1 MPVAGSLLSQ
11 LLTRMR
17 IFSSSLVC
25 WPAAAGIAGS
35 LAALAGIAGCASQP
49 GPPPRYP
56 PRAAGCELAI
66 YPTSVPGVAAWDDLG
81 PVEAVCNIN
90 SNTADCLRQLRAE
103 ACRMGGDIVYDWP
116 KKPLR
121 PTEQALLFRAQVA
134 HSLRGPA
141 PPRHRSGDD
150 TDEAAPPADASHP
163 VIPLGAPAPEP
174 TAPERPAR
182 AGDGGRSGTSQGPRD
197 AHP

>member
-1 MPVAGSLLSQ
+1 
-11 LLTRMR
+11 MR
-17 IFSSSLVC
+17 IPPVVWWL
-25 WPAAAGIAGS
+25 GIVVWW
-35 LAALAGIAGCASQP
+35 LGCASQP
-49 GPPPRYP
+49 GPLPRYP
-56 PRAAGCELAI
+56 ARAAGCELTI

-90 SNTADCLRQLRAE
+90 GNTADCLRQLRAQ

-134 HSLRGPA
+134 HSLRAPT
-141 PPRHRSGDD
+141 PPRHRPG
-150 TDEAAPPADASHP
+150 DEAEEDAPPADASHP
-163 VIPLGAPAPEP
+163 VIPLGAKVPEP
-174 TAPERPAR
+174 QAPDRSASG
-182 AGDGGRSGTSQGPRD
+182 GDGGRSGTSPGPRE

>member
-1 MPVAGSLLSQ
+1 
-11 LLTRMR
+11 MR
-17 IFSSSLVC
+17 ITPLV
-25 WPAAAGIAGS
+25 WWLGIAGIA
-35 LAALAGIAGCASQP
+35 AGVVGCASQP

-56 PRAAGCELAI
+56 PRSAGCELAI

-103 ACRMGGDIVYDWP
+103 ACRLGGDIVYDWP

-134 HSLRGPA
+134 HSLSGRT
-141 PPRHRSGDD
+141 PPRHRPGDD
-150 TDEAAPPADASHP
+150 TDEAAAPADANHP
-163 VIPLGAPAPEP
+163 VIPLGPPAEP
-174 TAPERPAR
+174 MDRG
-182 AGDGGRSGTSQGPRD
+182 GDGGRSGTSPGPRE